1 MLAATDAHCF
11 AQCGAPIAIIGMK
24 AGNAHV
30 IDEYVDFSSIDQM
43 KEFLTK
49 FPLQTATDQQ

>member
-1 MLAATDAHCF
+1 MLAATDAHCL
-11 AQCGAPIAIIGMK
+11 AQCGVPIAIIGMK
-24 AGNAHV
+24 AVNAHV
-30 IDEYVDFSSIDQM
+30 IDESIELSCIDQM

>member
-1 MLAATDAHCF
+1 MLAATDAHWF

-30 IDEYVDFSSIDQM
+30 IDESIELSSIDQM

-49 FPLQTATDQQ
+49 FPLQTTTDQQ